1 VIEMQDEENKRGW
14 SSHRQAP
21 PKPLLERMKRTSQV
35 ATITRCVDL
44 VQHAGPFQKYRDGP
58 LDGLTYRPKSPQRG
72 LAGPTNPGPRSADF
86 PGSRVR
92 SGLDDGDR
100 QRCRVGTCF
109 QRPPHLA
116 ALSSALLPFS
126 SPPKLQLLSPQPPAP
141 TTAAPTK
148 APTAQVSKFIFF
160 PPDSSPS
167 ASRLE
172 FGVYLVGG
180 YECGTVQ
187 GDLCGTEWLE

>member
-72 LAGPTNPGPRSADF
+72 LAGPTNPGPRSADS
-86 PGSRVR
+86 PRSRVR

-109 QRPPHLA
+109 STPSAPGCPVVRPP
-116 ALSSALLPFS
+116 SILLPS
-126 SPPKLQLLSPQPPAP
+126 
-141 TTAAPTK
+141 K
-148 APTAQVSKFIFF
+148 APTVVS
-160 PPDSSPS
+160 ST
-167 ASRLE
+167 SRPNHSRA
-172 FGVYLVGG
+172 
-180 YECGTVQ
+180 CQ
-187 GDLCGTEWLE
+187 GANRTGDR

>member
-1 VIEMQDEENKRGW
+1 MIEMQDEENKRGW

-35 ATITRCVDL
+35 VTITRCVDL

-116 ALSSALLPFS
+116 RPLSFPCPPLQSSNCCLLN
-126 SPPKLQLLSPQPPAP
+126 PPPQPQP
-141 TTAAPTK
+141 
-148 APTAQVSKFIFF
+148 
-160 PPDSSPS
+160 
-167 ASRLE
+167 RLPR
-172 FGVYLVGG
+172 
-180 YECGTVQ
+180 CQ
-187 GDLCGTEWLE
+187 PHR